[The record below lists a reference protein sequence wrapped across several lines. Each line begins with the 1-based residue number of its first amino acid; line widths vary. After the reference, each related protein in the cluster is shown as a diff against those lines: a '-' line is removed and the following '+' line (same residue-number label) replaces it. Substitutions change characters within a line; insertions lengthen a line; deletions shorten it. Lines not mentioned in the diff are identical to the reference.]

1 MNIIVKKMETPE
13 EIRGKAYVHWKAW
26 HQAYPGLV
34 DQRYLDRLTLEKCEQ
49 IAFNWPD
56 GLLVAKDGDRV
67 VGFVGYGHR
76 DGDPEQL
83 GEVFAIYILE
93 EYYGSGVGRMLMER
107 ALEQLKKYPQ
117 ICLWTLKENKRAI
130 RFYQKCGF
138 TADGTEKTNVN
149 INATEIRMMLQ
160 Q

>member
-26 HQAYPGLV
+26 HQVYPGLV

-93 EYYGSGVGRMLMER
+93 EYYGRGVGRMLMER

-138 TADGTEKTNVN
+138 AADGTEKTNTN
-149 INATEIRMMLQ
+149 INATEIRMILQ

>member
-56 GLLVAKDGDRV
+56 GLLVARTVTG
-67 VGFVGYGHR
+67 
-76 DGDPEQL
+76 
-83 GEVFAIYILE
+83 
-93 EYYGSGVGRMLMER
+93 
-107 ALEQLKKYPQ
+107 
-117 ICLWTLKENKRAI
+117 
-130 RFYQKCGF
+130 
-138 TADGTEKTNVN
+138 
-149 INATEIRMMLQ
+149 
-160 Q
+160 

>member
-1 MNIIVKKMETPE
+1 MNIIIKKMETSE
-13 EIRGKAYVHWKAW
+13 EIAGKAYVHWKAW
-26 HQAYPGLV
+26 HQVYPGLV

-49 IAFNWPD
+49 IAFNWQD
-56 GLLVAKDGDRV
+56 GLLVAKDDGRV

-76 DGDPEQL
+76 DGDPDEL
-83 GEVFAIYILE
+83 GEVFAIYVLA
-93 EYYGSGVGRMLMER
+93 EYYGTGVGKQLMQR
-107 ALEQLKKYPQ
+107 ALEKLKKYPQ

-138 TADGTEKTNVN
+138 AADGTEKHNAN
-149 INATEIRMMLQ
+149 IKATEIRMILQ

>member
-1 MNIIVKKMETPE
+1 MKIIIKKMETPE

-34 DQRYLDRLTLEKCEQ
+34 DQQYLDRLTLEKCEQ

-56 GLLVAKDGDRV
+56 GLLVAKDDDKV
-67 VGFVGYGHR
+67 IGFVGYGHR

-83 GEVFAIYILE
+83 GEVFAIYVLA
-93 EYYGSGVGRMLMER
+93 EYYGKGVGNQLMQR
-107 ALEQLKKYPQ
+107 ALDQLKKYPQ

-138 TADGTEKTNVN
+138 IADGTEKTNTN
-149 INATEIRMMLQ
+149 INATEIRMILKR
-160 Q
+160 